1 MGTTNYVETFIRV
14 AEDCPATIG
23 TMPPSG
29 AWPTVARLQYD
40 LLAEHPYELTS
51 DDVLFRVHATR
62 AGIPE
67 EEQAQ
72 ARAEFFSKSQACL
85 RSSPW
90 GKRSGWGRHHDA
102 DGRVA
107 LVAVESERY
116 RELSEDG
123 QVKQLRAMRS
133 KRA

>member
-1 MGTTNYVETFIRV
+1 MGYRKIPRRVPDLVSESLRGRQDGGVGTTNYVETFIRV

-85 RSSPW
+85 RSSPL
-90 GKRSGWGRHHDA
+90 GKRYGWGLHHDA
-102 DGRVA
+102 DGR
-107 LVAVESERY
+107 
-116 RELSEDG
+116 
-123 QVKQLRAMRS
+123 RACR
-133 KRA
+133 